1 MEVKTTP
8 TNFCR
13 NALLQDHFLS
23 HWINQTAVTVLQY
36 FMDIAMPSGRKPIIF
51 SRLIQ
56 TVRRILDEFEP
67 FWNQRGRYD
76 AIIGSRAVRG
86 DGKSRKFVE
95 NVVCFLLRMIF
106 GVKVSD
112 ANAPYRLMKSSLVAK
127 YIDKLP
133 EDFNIPNI
141 MFTTY
146 FVHYKEKVQ
155 VHRHHLQ
162 TQTGRN

>member
-1 MEVKTTP
+1 M
-8 TNFCR
+8 NFCR

-23 HWINQTAVTVLQY
+23 LWISQTAVTALQY

-56 TVRRILDEFEP
+56 TVRRTLT
-67 FWNQRGRYD
+67 NSSHSGTRRGRYD

-146 FVHYKEKVQ
+146 FVHYKEKVTI
-155 VHRHHLQ
+155 H
-162 TQTGRN
+162 

>member
-1 MEVKTTP
+1 MEP
-8 TNFCR
+8 
-13 NALLQDHFLS
+13 
-23 HWINQTAVTVLQY
+23 
-36 FMDIAMPSGRKPIIF
+36 
-51 SRLIQ
+51 
-56 TVRRILDEFEP
+56 E
-67 FWNQRGRYD
+67 GRYD

-141 MFTTY
+141 MLLHTLSTTKKKY
-146 FVHYKEKVQ
+146 
-155 VHRHHLQ
+155 
-162 TQTGRN
+162 NS